1 MLCLLLNVNKHL
13 KAHLALGI
21 VALIYGANYLIAK
34 SVLDTGLVKPMAFV
48 AIRIV
53 FAGILFTLIHR
64 VFIKE
69 AIDRNDLWYIGLC
82 ALCGVVINQVFFFKG
97 LHLTKPINASLLMTA
112 APVLVIVFSA
122 FILKERITKTKVIGV
137 FLALIG
143 ALIIILSN
151 VTNTEKASSLLGDLF
166 ICINVFAYALYLVI
180 VRKMLLKYHPYTLFK
195 WMFLMGS
202 IIIIPLAGKTFLEIK
217 WSSLELPSYLA
228 IAYVLLFTTMAT
240 YALNA
245 FALKKLMPSVV
256 AVYIYLQPF
265 IASFLSVIF
274 EKDELSLNKIL
285 AGIFIFS
292 GVYLVS
298 IANVDK
304 KTKTQR

>member
-1 MLCLLLNVNKHL
+1 MNVNDHI
-13 KAHLALGI
+13 KAHLALFI
-21 VALIYGANYLIAK
+21 VAIIYGANYLIAK
-34 SVLDTGLVKPMAFV
+34 SVMDTGFVKPMAFV
-48 AIRIV
+48 AMRIV
-53 FAGILFTLIHR
+53 FAAVMFSIIHLTLI
-64 VFIKE
+64 KE
-69 AIDRNDLWYIGLC
+69 SIDRKDLWYIIMC
-82 ALCGVVINQVFFFKG
+82 ALCGVIINQIFFFKG

-112 APVLVIVFSA
+112 TPVLVIIVSA
-122 FILKERITKTKVIGV
+122 IILKERITAKKILGV
-137 FLALIG
+137 LIALAG

-151 VTNTEKASSLLGDLF
+151 VAATDKTSSLLGDIYIF
-166 ICINVFAYALYLVI
+166 VNVTAYAVYLVI

-195 WMFLMGS
+195 WMFLIGS
-202 IIIIPLAGKTFLEIK
+202 IIIIPIAGKAFREIA

-228 IAYVLLFTTMAT
+228 IAYVLLLTTMAT

-265 IASFLSVIF
+265 IASFLSVFF
-274 EKDELSLNKIL
+274 EKDVLTLNKIL
-285 AGIFIFS
+285 AGIFIFF

-298 IANVDK
+298 IANVEK